1 MKEDMRRYN
10 LWLAF
15 TAGLRPMRHN
25 ELIEEYGSAYDVFLA
40 AARGDIPSKTAADG
54 RMLALMKAKAEEG
67 YIDRCL
73 EYLHNQNISVGCLRI
88 RTTRR
93 FCGRY
98 IRRRRRFS

>member
-1 MKEDMRRYN
+1 MRRYN

-54 RMLALMKAKAEEG
+54 RCS
-67 YIDRCL
+67 R
-73 EYLHNQNISVGCLRI
+73 S
-88 RTTRR
+88 
-93 FCGRY
+93 
-98 IRRRRRFS
+98 

>member
-1 MKEDMRRYN
+1 MKEDVRRYN

-67 YIDRCL
+67 YIDRPPAGYDKAAHSRHRL
-73 EYLHNQNISVGCLRI
+73 QKMLGLR
-88 RTTRR
+88 
-93 FCGRY
+93 
-98 IRRRRRFS
+98 